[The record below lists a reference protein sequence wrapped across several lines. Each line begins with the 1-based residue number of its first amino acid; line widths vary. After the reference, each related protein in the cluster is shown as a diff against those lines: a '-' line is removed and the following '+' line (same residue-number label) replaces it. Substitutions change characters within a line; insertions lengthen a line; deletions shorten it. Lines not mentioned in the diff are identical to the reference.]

1 MENSAKGLLECGS
14 AGCTLYG
21 SLRPRVEEE
30 SRRDSGSK
38 PRVARNEL
46 PWVCGGV
53 VGPTLKGFR
62 QLFGSADC
70 ETAPQPFQG
79 WLSLA
84 RLPRVARSSQPWAG
98 GPNPFGIED
107 PRKVPS
113 AGVPVH
119 CSITPFHRQSRQ

>member
-1 MENSAKGLLECGS
+1 MENLAKGLLECGS

-21 SLRPRVEEE
+21 SLRPRLEEE

-46 PWVCGGV
+46 PWVCGGE
-53 VGPTLKGFR
+53 VGPTLKGFC

-79 WLSLA
+79 WNSLA
-84 RLPRVARSSQPWAG
+84 RLPRVARSSQRWAG

-107 PRKVPS
+107 PCNVPG
-113 AGVPVH
+113 A
-119 CSITPFHRQSRQ
+119 